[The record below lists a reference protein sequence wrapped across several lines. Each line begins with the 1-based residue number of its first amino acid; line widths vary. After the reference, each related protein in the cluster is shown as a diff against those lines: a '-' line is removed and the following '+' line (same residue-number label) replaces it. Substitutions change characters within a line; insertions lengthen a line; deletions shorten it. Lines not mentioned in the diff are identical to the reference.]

1 MTDLFGKQ
9 FSRDEL
15 LERVGD
21 VSQIA
26 GVKLVEL
33 TDGREKGVR
42 AAEFTTGTGLCFTA
56 LIDRGLDI
64 SSATYDGKS
73 LCWRSSTGD
82 VSPAFYDARGLEWLR
97 SFFGGLVCTCGLTY
111 CGAPCVDEGEELG
124 LHGRVSNS
132 PAQNVAVDTHWEGD
146 NYIMSL
152 KGEVRE
158 TGVFR
163 DSLVMTRQISAKMG
177 ESVITI
183 RDVVENRSYEP
194 APHMMLYHINIGF
207 PVVDVGAKLVSAT
220 TVVTPRD
227 GVAAGGKENFDAF
240 VVPAAG
246 YEEKVYYHDL
256 KANRSG
262 MTMAGIVNPRLGGT
276 GLGVYVKYSKKQL
289 PFFAEWKQMGQGT
302 YVVGIEPAN
311 CHVQGRNL
319 ERAQETLVTLA
330 PGGAAT
336 YDLEIGVLEDKKAIK
351 GFEDAVAKLVGST
364 EVKFADNKYGAVGEE

>member
-1 MTDLFGKQ
+1 MTELFGKQ

-26 GVKLVEL
+26 GIKLVEL
-33 TDGREKGVR
+33 ADGREKGVR

-64 SSATYDGKS
+64 SSATYNGKS

-82 VSPAFYDARGLEWLR
+82 VSPAFFDARGLEWLR

-111 CGAPCVDEGEELG
+111 CGAPGMDGDEELG

-132 PAQNVAVDTHWEGD
+132 PAQNVAVDMHWEGD
-146 NYIMSL
+146 DYVMSL
-152 KGEVRE
+152 TGEVRE

-163 DSLVMTRQISAKMG
+163 DSLIMTRQIGAKMG
-177 ESVITI
+177 GNVIAL

-207 PVVDVGAKLVSAT
+207 PVVDVGAKLVSPT
-220 TVVTPRD
+220 TEVTPRD
-227 GVAAGGKENFDAF
+227 GVSAGGKENFNAF
-240 VVPAAG
+240 VVPAVG

-256 KANRSG
+256 KADRSG
-262 MTMAGIVNPRLGGT
+262 MTMAGIVNPRVGGT

-289 PFFAEWKQMGQGT
+289 PFLAEWKQMGQGT
-302 YVVGIEPAN
+302 YVVGVEPAN
-311 CHVQGRNL
+311 CHVQGRVL
-319 ERAQETLVTLA
+319 ERGQGTLVTLA
-330 PGGAAT
+330 PGETAT

-351 GFEDAVAKLVGST
+351 EFEGAVAKLMGST
-364 EVKFADNKYGAVGEE
+364 KVKFADNKYGATEDE